1 MALKKDLTVGNLN
14 TQIFMFALPII
25 ISNLFQAMYNAV
37 DMYFVGKYLTTA
49 STAAVSV
56 SGPIM
61 NVLLMAVSGMALG
74 VTIILGRLVGTGDN
88 QRIKK
93 TANTA
98 IVIFLISSVILSV
111 LGIAL
116 SPAILKIVYTP
127 KEAFSQALSY
137 LRIVFAGMIFTLGYN
152 LVCAIQRGFG
162 DSKSSMYFVLA
173 STITN
178 IVLDYIFI
186 AVLNAGVEGAAYA
199 TVISQGVSFV
209 LSIIYFRRKKH
220 IVTFSPRDFC
230 FDKKTAGEIIKIG
243 LPSAFQQATV
253 NIAYVALNGIV
264 NSYGLYASAAYG
276 ICVKLDSFAVLPC
289 SAVND
294 AVSAVS
300 SQNLGV
306 GQKERAIKGITV
318 GRKILIPFN
327 ILLMAVMFFLGG
339 KLVCLFNSD
348 PNVIY
353 MAHRYIKISCIM
365 YIFYAIY
372 YPLMGFIKGTGNAV
386 FTLLN
391 TIAAQLIIRVPV
403 AYFCAKILGLGF
415 YGAAVAWIIAPIFSN
430 TVYTIYL
437 KSGKWDKSSKT
448 HI

>member
-1 MALKKDLTVGNLN
+1 MSLQLYIALYPFFHKKYGQNL
-14 TQIFMFALPII
+14 
-25 ISNLFQAMYNAV
+25 S
-37 DMYFVGKYLTTA
+37 
-49 STAAVSV
+49 
-56 SGPIM
+56 
-61 NVLLMAVSGMALG
+61 
-74 VTIILGRLVGTGDN
+74 IILFAFFFYLFY
-88 QRIKK
+88 IPK
-93 TANTA
+93 TQ
-98 IVIFLISSVILSV
+98 
-111 LGIAL
+111 
-116 SPAILKIVYTP
+116 Y
-127 KEAFSQALSY
+127 
-137 LRIVFAGMIFTLGYN
+137 
-152 LVCAIQRGFG
+152 
-162 DSKSSMYFVLA
+162 
-173 STITN
+173 
-178 IVLDYIFI
+178 YIFI

-306 GQKERAIKGITV
+306 SQKERAIKGITV

-403 AYFCAKILGLGF
+403 AYFCAKILDLGF

-430 TVYTIYL
+430 TVYTVYL